1 MATSKYRN
9 KKTVCGGI
17 TFDSMAEA
25 KRYEYLSLLER
36 SGHISGLT
44 MQVRF
49 ELIPKQVGTFFLD
62 DEIPVVVK
70 ERACHYIADFQYRQG
85 GSTVIEDVKGFKTK
99 DYIIKR
105 KLMLEKHGIT
115 IREIK

>member
-1 MATSKYRN
+1 MPKPSKYKN

-36 SGHISGLT
+36 TGHISGLT
-44 MQVRF
+44 MQVEF
-49 ELIPKQVGTFFLD
+49 VLIPKQAKEGGGC
-62 DEIPVVVK
+62 
-70 ERACHYIADFQYRQG
+70 ERAVKYKADFVYVANKIV
-85 GSTVIEDVKGFKTK
+85 VIEDVKGFKTK

-115 IREIK
+115 VREIK